1 MHNAREH
8 IREREGEENGT
19 EQVAGFWPPPG
30 NAQDSAADGHKVSG
44 DAIHKHALA
53 SSETSRTTKKS
64 DRTGVSV
71 AIFEPIINSASQ
83 SKHWF

>member
-19 EQVAGFWPPPG
+19 EQVAGLWPPPG

-44 DAIHKHALA
+44 DIIRDEPNHKGKRSTRSQCGGKHCFQSAV
-53 SSETSRTTKKS
+53 RTLGLYCTL
-64 DRTGVSV
+64 TFSV
-71 AIFEPIINSASQ
+71 
-83 SKHWF
+83 